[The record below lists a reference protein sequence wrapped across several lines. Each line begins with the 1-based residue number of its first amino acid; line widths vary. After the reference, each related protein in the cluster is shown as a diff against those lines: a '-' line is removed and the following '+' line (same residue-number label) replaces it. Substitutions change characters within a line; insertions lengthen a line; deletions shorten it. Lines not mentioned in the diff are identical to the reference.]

1 MPEVPGCVR
10 ARSATSADRRAS
22 YGGAM
27 LPMGLSML
35 WEQVEPEPALRERFG
50 FEGFEAVGAWV
61 PGVLAE
67 VWGIEVAGT
76 GRMVISGPNAIVWV
90 DTDRGPLVVK
100 WSRVPE
106 LFGQLEASG
115 RLLRVLDER
124 GVPVAAPLQSK
135 DGHERVL
142 IDGPIGELSVAVLP
156 EIAGD
161 WLDIADEDAVHAAG
175 VCLAEL
181 HNALRGY
188 EDEQLPTVNPRSAT
202 DLPPIEGDEP
212 QLVHNDFRAAN
223 ILTQGP
229 KVVAVLDFDEIARGH
244 RVEDLAYASVYLATR
259 FTGWG
264 PTPAPVRR
272 TLRAGYESVRPL
284 SPAEDERY
292 DALVRWHEQR
302 CGF

>member
-1 MPEVPGCVR
+1 
-10 ARSATSADRRAS
+10 
-22 YGGAM
+22 M

-35 WEQVEPEPALRERFG
+35 WERAEPEQALRERFG

-76 GRMVISGPNAIVWV
+76 TRMVISDQNAIVWV

-100 WSRVPE
+100 WSRAQA
-106 LFGQLEASG
+106 LFGQLEASA

-124 GVPVAAPLQSK
+124 GVPVAAPLHGK
-135 DGHERVL
+135 DGRERVVV
-142 IDGPIGELSVAVLP
+142 DGPIGELSVAVLP
-156 EIAGD
+156 EITGD
-161 WLDIADEDAVHAAG
+161 WLDITNEDAVHAAG
-175 VCLAEL
+175 ACLAEL
-181 HNALRGY
+181 HNALSGY
-188 EDEQLPTVNPRSAT
+188 VDDRLPSTNPRSAT
-202 DLPPIEGDEP
+202 DLPPIDDEP
-212 QLVHNDFRAAN
+212 QPVHNDFRAAN
-223 ILTQGP
+223 ILTRGS
-229 KVVAVLDFDEIARGH
+229 KIVGVLDFDEIAWGH

-264 PTPAPVRR
+264 PTAPAVRQ
-272 TLRAGYESVRPL
+272 TLRAGYESVRLL

-292 DALVRWHEQR
+292 DDLVRWHEQR

>member
-1 MPEVPGCVR
+1 
-10 ARSATSADRRAS
+10 
-22 YGGAM
+22 M

-35 WEQVEPEPALRERFG
+35 WERDEPEQALRERFG
-50 FEGFEAVGAWV
+50 FEGFAAVGAWV

-106 LFGQLEASG
+106 LFGQLEASA

-135 DGHERVL
+135 DGRVRVV
-142 IDGPIGELSVAVLP
+142 IDGPLGELSVAVVP
-156 EIAGD
+156 EITGD
-161 WLDIADEDAVHAAG
+161 WLDITDKDAVHAAG
-175 VCLAEL
+175 VGMAEL

-188 EDEQLPTVNPRSAT
+188 EDELLPMTNPRAAT
-202 DLPPIEGDEP
+202 DLPPLDDDP
-212 QLVHNDFRAAN
+212 KQLVHNDLRAAN

-229 KVVAVLDFDEIARGH
+229 KIVAVLDFDEIAWGH
-244 RVEDLAYASVYLATR
+244 RVEDLAYASVYLATL

-264 PTPAPVRR
+264 PTPPDVRR

>member
-1 MPEVPGCVR
+1 
-10 ARSATSADRRAS
+10 
-22 YGGAM
+22 
-27 LPMGLSML
+27 MGLSML
-35 WEQVEPEPALRERFG
+35 WERVEPEQALRERFG

-67 VWGIEVAGT
+67 VWEIEVAGT
-76 GRMVISGPNAIVWV
+76 ARMVISDHNAIVWV

-100 WSRVPE
+100 WSRAQA
-106 LFGQLEASG
+106 LFGQLEASA

-124 GVPVAAPLQSK
+124 GVSVAAPLQST
-135 DGHERVL
+135 DGRERVV
-142 IDGPIGELSVAVLP
+142 IDGPLGDLSVAVLP
-156 EIAGD
+156 EITGD
-161 WLDIADEDAVHAAG
+161 WLDITDEDAVHAAG

-181 HNALRGY
+181 HNALSGY
-188 EDEQLPTVNPRSAT
+188 EDDRLPTTNPRSET
-202 DLPPIEGDEP
+202 GLPPLDDDP
-212 QLVHNDFRAAN
+212 KQLVHNDFRAAN
-223 ILTQGP
+223 ILTQGS
-229 KVVAVLDFDEIARGH
+229 KIVGVLDFDEIAWGH

-264 PTPAPVRR
+264 PTPPAVRQ

-292 DALVRWHEQR
+292 DDLVRWHEQR